1 MRNRII
7 YNNVGLLT
15 GPSPAFQV
23 HSGTNGESKLT
34 SLNLVQ
40 TSSFDMALN
49 RADVKQIGGT
59 RLAARQAVT
68 QPSVSL
74 GFSYLLTDG
83 INEKTLGFNVAG
95 ETSFLSGVTGND
107 DRNFFLFVSE
117 NAQTDF
123 NLQSGFSNM
132 DVLSFGNCYVNNYS
146 LEASVGTFPS
156 VSVDYSACNVRFDQT
171 SGTNTRLYHPLDSTE
186 HIIASGIIPAIN
198 RENGTLAQD
207 AQQAG
212 LSEGY
217 GYTVARDSASLSLDG
232 WVWDGGIFN
241 TGDTK
246 YLAPGDIELML
257 SNPNIGGIRLSG
269 DLKMH
274 VQSVAIS
281 IPINRTDLMGFG
293 SKYVYDRR
301 AEYPTLG
308 QMQISAT
315 ANHIVTG
322 HSHAIFSKDDDYQM
336 EILFKK
342 GTTDNVLTKF
352 QDAKIVS
359 ESISQSIGSN
369 MSFDATFSFECS
381 PTKGFLFSGLAAD
394 VGD

>member
-59 RLAARQAVT
+59 RLATRQAVM

-146 LEASVGTFPS
+146 LEASVGTLPS

-171 SGTNTRLYHPLDSTE
+171 SGTYTHLYHPSDSTE
-186 HIIASGIIPAIN
+186 HIIASGIIPAVD

-217 GYTVARDSASLSLDG
+217 GYTVKRESIA
-232 WVWDGGIFN
+232 DGGIFN

-246 YLAPGDIELML
+246 YLKPGDIELML

-274 VQSVAIS
+274 VQSVAIN

-381 PTKGFLFSGLAAD
+381 TTKGFLFSGLAAD

>member
-15 GPSPAFQV
+15 GPSPAFQA
-23 HSGTNGESKLT
+23 HSGVDGDSKLT

-132 DVLSFGNCYVNNYS
+132 DVLSFGNCYINNYS
-146 LEASVGTFPS
+146 LEASVGAFPS

-171 SGTNTRLYHPLDSTE
+171 SGTYNPGHPNPKFDS
-186 HIIASGIIPAIN
+186 IYASGIIPAVN
-198 RENGTLAQD
+198 RENGTLATD
-207 AQQAG
+207 FDN
-212 LSEGY
+212 Y
-217 GYTVARDSASLSLDG
+217 GYVVMPGGTQELNAPG
-232 WVWDGGIFN
+232 TGIFHTGN
-241 TGDTK
+241 TTH
-246 YLAPGDIELML
+246 LTPGDIELML

-274 VQSVAIS
+274 VQSVAIN

-342 GTTDNVLTKF
+342 GATDNVLTKF